1 MNPNPSPTKA
11 AEPPAYRG
19 PFAVMTVL
27 FFVWGFM
34 TVWNDILIPRF
45 KEAFTL
51 SYFQAMLVQFA
62 FFGAYGMG
70 SLAYFLVS
78 AVSGDPINRIGY
90 KNGVIIGLLI
100 AALGSALFFPGSLL
114 ASYPLFL
121 LALFVLG
128 LGFALLQIAAN
139 PYVTILGPER
149 TASSRLNLSQ
159 AFNSFGTTIGPL
171 IAGYLIFRV
180 FNRPGAHGAEAVKVP
195 YLCFAAVFVAL
206 AVCFKFAHLPGFT
219 NPGRLAGLGALKSPH
234 TALGMVAIFMYVG
247 GEVTVG
253 SSLVNFLGT
262 APLGGLSHET
272 ASSYL
277 AFYWGGLMIGRFMGA
292 FALSEIRSSLK
303 NLLVGGVPAVAF
315 VFIVLL
321 PRIASALSGPG
332 WGGLVDPAS
341 AATIGAICSGGNV
354 LHYGILLAVL
364 LLTFFL
370 GESSPHRLL
379 TLFSGVIIALLGV
392 GILSAGDTAKW
403 AVLGVG
409 MFCSIMWSNIFSL
422 AIEGLGP
429 LKSQGSS
436 LLIMAVLGGAILP
449 PLQGAVADQVG
460 LQKSYLVPMLAFAYI
475 AFYGLHGYR
484 AGRGTGV
491 RSTPERAS

>member
-1 MNPNPSPTKA
+1 MNPNPSPSKA
-11 AEPPAYRG
+11 AEPSAYRG

-100 AALGSALFFPGSLL
+100 AALGSALFLPGSLF

-171 IAGYLIFRV
+171 IAGYLIFQV
-180 FNRPGAHGAEAVKVP
+180 FNRPGAHGAESVKVP

-206 AVCFKFAHLPGFT
+206 AVCFKFAHLPSFT
-219 NPGRLAGLGALKSPH
+219 NPGRIAGLGALKSPH
-234 TALGMVAIFMYVG
+234 TALGMIAIFMYVG

-262 APLGGLSHET
+262 APIGGLSHET

-292 FALSEIRSSLK
+292 FALSDLRSSVK
-303 NLLVGGVPAVAF
+303 RLLVGAVPAVAF
-315 VFIVLL
+315 AFILLL
-321 PRIASALSGPG
+321 PKLASGLGAL
-332 WGGLVDPAS
+332 LDPAT
-341 AATIGAICSGGNV
+341 AAKIDAICSGANV
-354 LHYGILLAVL
+354 GHYGLLLGILLLA
-364 LLTFFL
+364 FFL
-370 GESSPHRLL
+370 GASSPHRLL
-379 TLFSGVIIALLGV
+379 TLFSALIIALLGV
-392 GILSAGDTAKW
+392 GILSSGDTAKW

-449 PLQGAVADQVG
+449 PIQGAVADQLG
-460 LQKSYLVPMLAFAYI
+460 LQKSFLVPMLAFAYI
-475 AFYGLHGYR
+475 AFYGLYGYR
-484 AGRGTGV
+484 AGRATKG
-491 RSTPERAS
+491 